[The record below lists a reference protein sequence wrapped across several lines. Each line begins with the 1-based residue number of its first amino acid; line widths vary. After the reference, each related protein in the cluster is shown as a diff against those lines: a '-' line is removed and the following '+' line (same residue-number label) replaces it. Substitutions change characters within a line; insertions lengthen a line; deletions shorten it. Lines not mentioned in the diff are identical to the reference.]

1 MTESLIS
8 TKTFIFNDEG
18 KVLVLRRSETHPR
31 KPHHTDLPGG
41 LVEQGEYELI
51 GMAREVHEE
60 TGISLDANICKLF
73 YAHTWIVPSGRSL
86 SMLLYQAHFDHTPD
100 VTISWEHESYE
111 WLSLEALL
119 ERQDLEDTERQSIEY
134 AMKNNLFGV

>member
-1 MTESLIS
+1 MTEALIS
-8 TKTFIFNDEG
+8 AKTLIFNDEG

-41 LVEQGEYELI
+41 LIEQGEYELI

-60 TGISLDANICKLF
+60 TGITLDANACKLY
-73 YAHTWIVPSGRSL
+73 YACTWITPGGRSL
-86 SMLLYQAHFDHTPD
+86 SMLLYRVQLDHTPD

-111 WLSLEALL
+111 WLSLDELL
-119 ERQDLEDTERQSIEY
+119 AREDLEGAERKSIEY
-134 AMKNNLFGV
+134 AIKNDLF